1 MEEVKDLIK
10 KVLKKRKISLY
21 RLAKELGTTYPTVW
35 RWKEGKTK
43 SILPVFRKKLEEM
56 LK

>member
-1 MEEVKDLIK
+1 MEVKELIK

-21 RLAKELGTTYPTVW
+21 RLAKELNVSYPSVW
-35 RWKEGKTK
+35 RWKEGRSKN
-43 SILPVFRKKLEEM
+43 ILPVFRKKLEEM